1 MSIFTEELESPDVEE
16 GMPHVARTPRLSN
29 LFQHLGA
36 VSLESLGRDISG
48 GFVGALI
55 AIPIILSCG
64 VVSYQNIGPGYVAA
78 GISAAF
84 IAAVL
89 TAILAGLFGGSPL
102 HINSPKTSHA
112 AILSGLVASV
122 ASSHT
127 FMSSFSGAG
136 AAAALMA
143 VIFIALSISG
153 ITQALLGVSRM
164 GSLVKFIPY
173 PVLAG
178 FINGFALQ
186 IILNQVP
193 KTLGLDREKELLG
206 VFTGAA
212 HVNLWPLAFALVSG
226 ILMVTMKKRSKLVPP
241 ALIALM
247 GGTLL
252 QMLAEKLMP
261 AEKLGPIIGSLP
273 NGIPFALH
281 LNGMFQFA
289 TSHVFAQEFFPILIT
304 GVTLAFVSS
313 IQSLLSISAT
323 EGLFGARHNSNR
335 ELTVQ
340 GMGNLLSA
348 LFGGTPSGGSPNM
361 TQAVYAAGGR
371 TGFAN
376 LAYAGTML
384 AMSYGLSR
392 VIGLIPLSVM
402 AAVVI
407 VTTATA
413 MDKWTHALFISIG
426 SSSSATSRR
435 DVAMNLAVVV
445 LVTYMVLFASA
456 MVALGVGLAGVF
468 AAFLYRSNIR
478 IMRRVLYG
486 THFHSRTER
495 PHTSV
500 EALVQ
505 HGHEIVVIEL
515 DGPIFFGSA
524 ETVARFVE
532 GILPK
537 VKWLILDLKRV
548 SHLDSSGTMMLKRLD
563 EQARKAGKRL
573 LLAHLPEGGNRR
585 RFLCDMGYTQPE
597 KDGRFF
603 DNTDA
608 ALTRAEDELLK
619 EVMRIPEVTDE
630 VPFRNFEAVKGLS
643 DAEVR
648 QLEIFLVRK
657 VYGEGLTIVRRGEFC
672 RSLLFLAQG
681 RLSVQSESN
690 QTKVRTASYRAG
702 MTIGEMTLFS
712 EDGSPADIVTDTPV
726 VVYELPPEALKILE
740 RDFPGLEVRLMRN
753 LAVELSYRLR
763 ALFDVVVELEEA

>member
-1 MSIFTEELESPDVEE
+1 MSFFAEELDSPDGEASVAE
-16 GMPHVARTPRLSN
+16 GVKLPLLSN
-29 LFQHLGA
+29 LLQNLSA
-36 VSLESLGRDISG
+36 ARIESLFRDISG

-64 VVSYQNIGPGYVAA
+64 VVSYQNIGPAYVAA

-84 IAAVL
+84 VAAVI
-89 TAILAGLFGGSPL
+89 TSVLAGLFGGAPL

-122 ASSHT
+122 AASHSFT
-127 FMSSFSGAG
+127 SSFSGAG
-136 AAAALMA
+136 AAGALMA
-143 VIFIALSISG
+143 VVFITLAISG
-153 ITQALLGVSRM
+153 ITQAILGVSRM

-193 KTLGLDREKELLG
+193 KTLGLDREKEILA

-212 HVNLWPLAFALVSG
+212 HVNLWPLAFAVVSG
-226 ILMVTMKKRSKLVPP
+226 FLMVTMKKRSKLVPP
-241 ALIALM
+241 ALIALA
-247 GGTLL
+247 GGTLI
-252 QMLAEKLMP
+252 QMLAAKLLP
-261 AEKLGPIIGSLP
+261 SENLGPIIGTLP
-273 NGIPFALH
+273 SGISFELRLSEMIP
-281 LNGMFQFA
+281 FA
-289 TSHVFAQEFFPILIT
+289 TSHTFALDFFPILIT

-323 EGLFGARHNSNR
+323 EGLFGTRHNSNR
-335 ELTVQ
+335 ELTIQ
-340 GMGNLLSA
+340 GLGNLLSA

-361 TQAVYAAGGR
+361 TQAVYSAGGR

-376 LAYAGTML
+376 LAYAGTLL

-392 VIGLIPLSVM
+392 VIGFIPLSVM
-402 AAVVI
+402 ASVVI

-413 MDKWTHALFISIG
+413 MDKWTHKLLISIG
-426 SSSSATSRR
+426 SSSSPASRR
-435 DVAMNLAVVV
+435 DVAMNLAVVMA
-445 LVTYMVLFASA
+445 VTYLVLFASA
-456 MVALGVGLAGVF
+456 LVALGVGLAGVF
-468 AAFLYRSNIR
+468 AAFLYRSNAR

-495 PHTSV
+495 PHASL
-500 EALVQ
+500 EALEE
-505 HGHEIVVIEL
+505 HGHQIVVVEL

-524 ETVARFVE
+524 ETVARFTE
-532 GILPK
+532 GVLPK

-548 SHLDSSGTMMLKRLD
+548 SHLDSSGTIMLKRLD
-563 EQARKAGKRL
+563 EQARKDGKRL

-585 RFLCDMGYTQPE
+585 RFIRDMGFTQPE

-608 ALTRAEDELLK
+608 ALTRAEDELLT
-619 EVMRIPEVTDE
+619 EVSCISEVQE
-630 VPFRNFEAVKGLS
+630 VPFRDFEAVKGLS
-643 DAEVR
+643 DTEVQ
-648 QLEIFLVRK
+648 QLEGFLIRK
-657 VYGEGLTIVRRGEFC
+657 VYAAGDVIVRRHEFC

-690 QTKVRTASYRAG
+690 QTKVRIASYRPG

-712 EDGSPADIVTDTPV
+712 ESGSSADVVTDTPV
-726 VVYELPPEALKILE
+726 VVFELPPEALKTLE

-763 ALFDVVVELEEA
+763 ALFDVVVEIEEA